1 MLYLTSDMVNSYLC
15 ICVCVDRSQW
25 DEESTVVNLTPEMVN
40 AQFSLVDA
48 SLPAEDSKPA
58 RLVSLGSASSGRS
71 PLGQHFQ
78 LSKQKTKTEDTHTHK
93 NRGDTHI
100 HTHTHTHTQTKTEDT
115 QNKKEEGKKRTHTQ
129 IQRIQK
135 IKKTGDTRKNKNRGQ
150 KERKKRRHKNQQ
162 KSGSTEG
169 QS

>member
-1 MLYLTSDMVNSYLC
+1 M
-15 ICVCVDRSQW
+15 CVDRSQW

-78 LSKQKTKTEDTHTHK
+78 LSKQKTKTEDTHTK
-93 NRGDTHI
+93 QKRR
-100 HTHTHTHTQTKTEDT
+100 
-115 QNKKEEGKKRTHTQ
+115 KKEETHTQ
-129 IQRIQK
+129 IQRIK
-135 IKKTGDTRKNKNRGQ
+135 NIKKQGTQERTKTEDKKKEKKEGTKNNKSQAVRRG
-150 KERKKRRHKNQQ
+150 KANTIAAVSNGFNCIDKYPLMFTDKY
-162 KSGSTEG
+162 
-169 QS
+169 